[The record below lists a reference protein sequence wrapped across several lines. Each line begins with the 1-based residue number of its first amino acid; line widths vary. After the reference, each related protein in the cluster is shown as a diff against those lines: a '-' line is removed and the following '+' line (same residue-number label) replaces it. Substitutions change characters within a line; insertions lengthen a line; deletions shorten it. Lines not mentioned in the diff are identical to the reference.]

1 MAGVY
6 SSGNKYQLRTVGWGL
21 GCRAEAGGTARG
33 APHYGAAA
41 KHNNGELAQPRQL
54 TLLDVWSGSLLVMA
68 VPASLQERLSYQAVG
83 GPGSEAPTIL
93 WNYSH
98 CTRITRQR

>member
-1 MAGVY
+1 MFP
-6 SSGNKYQLRTVGWGL
+6 WFML
-21 GCRAEAGGTARG
+21 GIVFFVRR
-33 APHYGAAA
+33 
-41 KHNNGELAQPRQL
+41 KL
-54 TLLDVWSGSLLVMA
+54 TLLHVWSGSLLVMA